1 MHDNFGEDE
10 NKPLKKFHK
19 KKKKYAW
26 SAQGRKKYLRKQ
38 NNKRKKANH
47 DNLDNNKTEQLRRYE
62 KEVKRVVCINFSDEK
77 KSI

>member
-19 KKKKYAW
+19 KKKKKKNAW
-26 SAQGRKKYLRKQ
+26 SAQGIKKYLRK
-38 NNKRKKANH
+38 H
-47 DNLDNNKTEQLRRYE
+47 NNKTEQLRRYE
-62 KEVKRVVCINFSDEK
+62 KEVKRVVCVNFDDEK